1 MTTKTKEVRIGA
13 ISLNN
18 NGSNGLVVKYEQTE
32 IRNNREFFTEYSAK
46 KKFPIHQEL
55 NDKFLELIPF
65 LLELCNYESDAAL
78 MSGTEIVGIK
88 YNDKGFVLSGK
99 MQAIADKTFAINTPL
114 ITDED
119 GYPDFAKVTAI
130 MDDIYAE
137 TKEYMEGKK
146 VLSDIQYVINLNK
159 GNAAF
164 DAKTFESLSQEEQWK
179 IASDFMEK
187 NKCIVTKLDD
197 LEEGEEEEPPFEFE
211 TLEAPK
217 TEQAPT
223 LKNWNVPTVIEEGVI
238 ENLPETTITTNVS
251 DDEFIVHMEPV
262 KESKAKKKVS

>member
-55 NDKFLELIPF
+55 SDKFLELIPF
-65 LLELCNYESDAAL
+65 LLELCNYESDPAL
-78 MSGTEIVGIK
+78 ISGTKMVAVK
-88 YNDKGFVLSGK
+88 YNDNGFVLSGK
-99 MQAIADKTFAINTPL
+99 MSAIADKEFAINTPL

-119 GYPDFAKVTAI
+119 GYPNFDKVSQI
-130 MDDIYAE
+130 LNDIYSE

-159 GNAAF
+159 GNADF

-197 LEEGEEEEPPFEFE
+197 IEEGEEEGEPHVIFEE
-211 TLEAPK
+211 EPSIEVK
-217 TEQAPT
+217 TSEV
-223 LKNWNVPTVIEEGVI
+223 K
-238 ENLPETTITTNVS
+238 TNIA
-251 DDEFIVHMEPV
+251 DDEFIPTLEPV
-262 KESKAKKKVS
+262 KESTAKKKVS

>member
-78 MSGTEIVGIK
+78 INGTKIVAVK
-88 YNDKGFVLSGK
+88 YNDTGFVLSGK
-99 MQAIADKTFAINTPL
+99 MTAIAEKEFAINTPL
-114 ITDED
+114 ITEDD
-119 GYPDFAKVTAI
+119 GYPNFAKVSEI
-130 MDDIYAE
+130 LNNIYSE

-159 GNAAF
+159 GNADF

-187 NKCIVTKLDD
+187 NKCIVTKIDD
-197 LEEGEEEEPPFEFE
+197 IEEGEEEGEPVIFEEEPSIEAKTPEVKSNIADEDFIP
-211 TLEAPK
+211 TLE
-217 TEQAPT
+217 
-223 LKNWNVPTVIEEGVI
+223 L
-238 ENLPETTITTNVS
+238 
-251 DDEFIVHMEPV
+251 V
-262 KESKAKKKVS
+262 KESTAKKKVG